1 MSRTIEA
8 IIAHMALVK
17 RGAMPNTKPLTA
29 NWQNGFESGTHVQ
42 SKLRLAFTNLVAH
55 PPAN

>member
-29 NWQNGFESGTHVQ
+29 IWQSGFETGGYVQ
-42 SKLRLAFTNLVAH
+42 RKLRLVFTVAAHH
-55 PPAN
+55 PV